1 MVVSDP
7 DVVSTRDIISSA
19 LDGLNWYL
27 GDRFGG
33 PNGSIN
39 STGRASPNDAFTN
52 GLLRVDTETS
62 FRSGCFTSLLDHRL
76 NTLGAPLKQHTLKGT
91 LSAWGDGI

>member
-1 MVVSDP
+1 MVVSDL

-39 STGRASPNDAFTN
+39 STGRASTNDTFTN
-52 GLLRVDTETS
+52 GLLRV
-62 FRSGCFTSLLDHRL
+62 
-76 NTLGAPLKQHTLKGT
+76 NT
-91 LSAWGDGI
+91 